1 MSPFLDFCYPIIT
14 IVYNIYWLYKSFST
28 HLNKESLI
36 LIGDENMEKN
46 PYEVFQKECPEV
58 AARFNDLIEAQKSL
72 EGLNTKTKQLIN
84 IAIQTANRNVKGVQ
98 MHAMMA
104 KNEGATREEVVGAV
118 VLNLHHSGF
127 ASVLECLPAAIDG
140 FEGKI

>member
-1 MSPFLDFCYPIIT
+1 MT
-14 IVYNIYWLYKSFST
+14 Q
-28 HLNKESLI
+28 
-36 LIGDENMEKN
+36 N
-46 PYEVFQKECPEV
+46 PYKIFIEECPEV
-58 AARFNDLIEAQKSL
+58 AARFDDLIKAQKDL
-72 EGLNTKTKQLIN
+72 KGLDAKTKQLIN

-104 KNEGATREEVVGAV
+104 KDEGATREEIVGAV

-140 FEGKI
+140 FEGNL

>member
-1 MSPFLDFCYPIIT
+1 
-14 IVYNIYWLYKSFST
+14 
-28 HLNKESLI
+28 
-36 LIGDENMEKN
+36 MEPN
-46 PYEVFQKECPEV
+46 PYEIFIEECPEV
-58 AARFNDLIEAQKSL
+58 AARFDELIEAQKSL
-72 EGLNTKTKQLIN
+72 KGLDAKTKQLIN

-104 KNEGATREEVVGAV
+104 KNEGATREEIIGAV

-140 FEGKI
+140 FESKF

>member
-1 MSPFLDFCYPIIT
+1 MT
-14 IVYNIYWLYKSFST
+14 Q
-28 HLNKESLI
+28 
-36 LIGDENMEKN
+36 N
-46 PYEVFQKECPEV
+46 PYELFQKECPEV

-72 EGLNTKTKQLIN
+72 EGLDAKTKQLIN
-84 IAIQTANRNVKGVQ
+84 IAIQTANRNTRGVQ

-104 KNEGATREEVVGAV
+104 KNEGATREEIVGAV

-140 FEGKI
+140 FEGKF